1 MQREGNICP
10 VTLLRDEVDIDK
22 VGEDSGPLVRLEA
35 AHIIP
40 FAVAN
45 TGVCRVL
52 RNA

>member
-22 VGEDSGPLVRLEA
+22 VGEETPVGKLEA

-40 FAVAN
+40 FAIAN
-45 TGVCRVL
+45 TGVRRVL
-52 RNA
+52 CNT

>member
-22 VGEDSGPLVRLEA
+22 VGEDSGPLVPLEA

-40 FAVAN
+40 FAISN
-45 TGVCRVL
+45 TGVRRVL
-52 RNA
+52 CNT